1 MALEFCWDVENITS
15 LEFVWMGVVV
25 CGYLQGRQTSNMA
38 AMASRDQVDKSVIQ
52 VDGKIWGHV
61 NKSMKQKNRKK

>member
-1 MALEFCWDVENITS
+1 
-15 LEFVWMGVVV
+15 MGVVV

>member
-1 MALEFCWDVENITS
+1 
-15 LEFVWMGVVV
+15 MGVVA

-38 AMASRDQVDKSVIQ
+38 AMTSRDQVDKSAIQ

-61 NKSMKQKNRKK
+61 NKSMKQKTRKK